1 MTGEGSGDDGG
12 VPRVRQDATVSELGV
27 AVQAGRDVRDV
38 RIAVHQTGQVRV
50 TWPVR
55 VGIPP
60 TPAQHYQQRRQ
71 VQAVLVETLTEGRAA
86 VLVGARQRA
95 GVVVSGL
102 GGVGKTQLAAQYAWS
117 VWSDPDLDVAVWVS
131 ALSRDAVV
139 TAYAEAAA
147 RVLVER
153 DPGIGERPPER
164 AAGLFREWLAGT
176 SRRWLV
182 VLDDVQDPAALKGLD
197 PPAVPSGRVVITSRL
212 RDAALTQGGHRVI
225 ELDVF
230 TPDQAVAYLAEALTG
245 TTDGTD
251 RDQLEGLAAEL
262 GWLPLALGQAAAY
275 LTDQPLLGVA
285 DYRAM
290 LADRRRTLAE
300 LTPPEHALPDHQL
313 TVAAT
318 WSLSIEHA
326 DRADDTRSPTTSRWR
341 GLLTRVRRTTGSRGG
356 GLVRPLLEI
365 AALLDPNGTPLAVFT
380 ARPVLDHLTTRTG
393 REVTA
398 TDVHHGLTRLHRFS
412 LITLTPDRPARTVA
426 VHALVQR
433 AVRDTLTPDRLH
445 TLAHTTAD
453 ALHTVWPENDT
464 TNPDLEQA
472 LRSGTDTLHTHTTP
486 MLLTPA
492 LHLVF
497 VRAGN
502 SLGKTGQV
510 YAATTYWHALHYQ
523 ACTHLGSDH
532 SDTLAT
538 RHSLAFSRGRAG
550 DPAGA
555 MAALE
560 MLLADRLRVLGPD
573 HPDTLATRHSLAS
586 WRGRAGDPA
595 GAMAAL
601 ETVLADRLRVLGP
614 DHPDTLATRHNLAF
628 SRGKAGDPA
637 GAMAAL
643 EMLLADRLRV
653 LGPDHPHTLTARHS
667 LASWRGR
674 AGDPAGAMAALEMLL
689 ADRLRVLGPDHP
701 DTLATRHSLA
711 CWRGRAGD
719 PAGAMA
725 ALETVLADRLRVLGP
740 DHPDTLATRHNLAR
754 WRGKAEQQSPGIEV

>member
-1 MTGEGSGDDGG
+1 M
-12 VPRVRQDATVSELGV
+12 SELGV

-523 ACTHLGSDH
+523 GGVGPV
-532 SDTLAT
+532 T
-538 RHSLAFSRGRAG
+538 RRARW
-550 DPAGA
+550 P
-555 MAALE
+555 
-560 MLLADRLRVLGPD
+560 
-573 HPDTLATRHSLAS
+573 H
-586 WRGRAGDPA
+586 WRCCWA

-643 EMLLADRLRV
+643 ESGRDGRTGDGAGRQAPRPGPRPPRHPGHPPQPRPLA
-653 LGPDHPHTLTARHS
+653 GKGGAAEPRH
-667 LASWRGR
+667 RGVTPVVVAPKR
-674 AGDPAGAMAALEMLL
+674 
-689 ADRLRVLGPDHP
+689 R
-701 DTLATRHSLA
+701 
-711 CWRGRAGD
+711 
-719 PAGAMA
+719 
-725 ALETVLADRLRVLGP
+725 
-740 DHPDTLATRHNLAR
+740 
-754 WRGKAEQQSPGIEV
+754 